1 MSPTLEMALR
11 LLLATALGAAIGYE
25 RERFGKVA
33 GIRTHIIITMGA
45 ALYNI
50 ISIYGYEGN
59 AFDASRIGAGVVAG
73 IGFIGAG
80 VIFRDIRNNGV
91 AGITSAACIWI
102 SAAVGLAAG
111 SGMYLLSVLAT
122 FITVIVLL
130 LPKAR

>member
-11 LLLATALGAAIGYE
+11 LVLATALGAAIGFE

-50 ISIYGYEGN
+50 ISVYGYVGN
-59 AFDASRIGAGVVAG
+59 TFDASRIGAGVVAG

-80 VIFRDIRNNGV
+80 VIFRDISNNGIG
-91 AGITSAACIWI
+91 GITSAACIWI
-102 SAAVGLAAG
+102 SAAIGLAAG
-111 SGMYLLSVLAT
+111 AGMYLLSVLAT
-122 FITVIVLL
+122 AITVVVLL
-130 LPKAR
+130 IPKTR

>member
-1 MSPTLEMALR
+1 MSLTLEMALR
-11 LLLATALGAAIGYE
+11 LLLATALGAIIGFE

-59 AFDASRIGAGVVAG
+59 VFDASRIGAGVVAG

-80 VIFRDIRNNGV
+80 VIFRDMRSSGV

-111 SGMYLLSVLAT
+111 AGMYLLSILAT
-122 FITVIVLL
+122 VITVGVLL
-130 LPKAR
+130 LPKTR

>member
-11 LLLATALGAAIGYE
+11 LLLATALGAVIGFE

-59 AFDASRIGAGVVAG
+59 AFDVSRIGAGVVAG

-111 SGMYLLSVLAT
+111 AGMYLLSILAT
-122 FITVIVLL
+122 VITVGVLL
-130 LPKAR
+130 LPKTR

>member
-1 MSPTLEMALR
+1 MSPNLEMALR
-11 LLLATALGAAIGYE
+11 LVLATALGAAIGFE

-33 GIRTHIIITMGA
+33 GLRTHILITVGA

-50 ISIYGYEGN
+50 ISIYGYEGS

-111 SGMYLLSVLAT
+111 AGMYLLSVLAT
-122 FITVIVLL
+122 FITVLVLL
-130 LPKAR
+130 IPKAR

>member
-1 MSPTLEMALR
+1 LSLSLEMALR
-11 LLLATALGAAIGYE
+11 LLLATALGAAIGFE

-33 GIRTHIIITMGA
+33 GIRTHILITMGA

-50 ISIYGYEGN
+50 ISIYGYEGSV
-59 AFDASRIGAGVVAG
+59 FDASRIGAGVVAG

-111 SGMYLLSVLAT
+111 AGMYLLSVLAT
-122 FITVIVLL
+122 FITVAVLL
-130 LPKAR
+130 IPKAR

>member
-1 MSPTLEMALR
+1 LSLSLEMVLR
-11 LLLATALGAAIGYE
+11 LLLATALGAAIGFE
-25 RERFGKVA
+25 RERYGKVA
-33 GIRTHIIITMGA
+33 GIRTHVLITMGA
-45 ALYNI
+45 ALFNI

-59 AFDASRIGAGVVAG
+59 EYDASRIGAGVVAG

-80 VIFRDIRNNGV
+80 VIFRDIRNNGI

-102 SAAVGLAAG
+102 SAAIGLAAG

-122 FITVIVLL
+122 FITVIVLF